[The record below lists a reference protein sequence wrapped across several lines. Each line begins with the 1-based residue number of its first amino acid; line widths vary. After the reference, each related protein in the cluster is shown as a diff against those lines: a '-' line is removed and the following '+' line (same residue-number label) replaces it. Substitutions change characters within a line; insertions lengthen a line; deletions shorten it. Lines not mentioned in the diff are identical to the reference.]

1 METHHWVMIGVLAAL
16 VALSAFFSSSETAYS
31 SFNHIRMKHKANG
44 GDKRAALAL
53 RLAEDYDRLLSTILI
68 GNNIVNIASASLS
81 TVLFVSFFADMGAT
95 LSTVVMTVVLLIFGE
110 ISPKSLAKQNAEK
123 LAMTVAPALRVC
135 IVVFTPLNFLFR
147 QWRKLLDR
155 LFKPKEKGGYTDEE
169 LLTLVDEVQNQGAI
183 NEQEGELIRNAI
195 EFDDVEAGDILTPRV
210 RLVAVEESDDLQE
223 IAAVFR
229 GNGFSRLPVYRDTID
244 TIVGVIHEKDLY
256 ALLYSGG
263 SDLHSIVKDV
273 VCVAPSI
280 KISALLR
287 LLQQAKSHLAVV
299 VDEFGGTCGIVTMED
314 IIEELV
320 GDIWDEH
327 DEVEEDIRQVGEGE
341 YLIAGDAGME
351 EVADMFGLDKSEE
364 AVTVGG
370 WVIERLGSIPRAG
383 KGFDAAGVRITVSKA
398 DDRHIQELRFTRLAS
413 EQEIGE

>member
-1 METHHWVMIGVLAAL
+1 M
-16 VALSAFFSSSETAYS
+16 
-31 SFNHIRMKHKANG
+31 
-44 GDKRAALAL
+44 
-53 RLAEDYDRLLSTILI
+53 
-68 GNNIVNIASASLS
+68 
-81 TVLFVSFFADMGAT
+81 
-95 LSTVVMTVVLLIFGE
+95 
-110 ISPKSLAKQNAEK
+110 
-123 LAMTVAPALRVC
+123 
-135 IVVFTPLNFLFR
+135 
-147 QWRKLLDR
+147 
-155 LFKPKEKGGYTDEE
+155 
-169 LLTLVDEVQNQGAI
+169 DEVQNQGAI

-327 DEVEEDIRQVGEGE
+327 DEVEEDIRKVGEGE